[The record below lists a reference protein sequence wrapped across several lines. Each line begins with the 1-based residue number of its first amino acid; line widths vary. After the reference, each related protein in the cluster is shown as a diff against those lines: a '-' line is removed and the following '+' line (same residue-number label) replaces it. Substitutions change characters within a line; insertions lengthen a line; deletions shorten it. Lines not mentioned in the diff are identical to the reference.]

1 MGCRGTKAQYAGRKC
16 ARKRDRGYESKSAAG
31 NPKTKQL
38 KNRQQRQKRH
48 IRSSCVLLH
57 CANARL
63 LPVEYS
69 LLLP

>member
-1 MGCRGTKAQYAGRKC
+1 MKAQSPGRKC

-31 NPKTKQL
+31 IPKTKQL

-48 IRSSCVLLH
+48 IRSSCVLPH

-63 LPVEYS
+63 FPAEYS